1 MKVILLADVGSLG
14 KKGETKEVKEGFAR
28 NYLFPKNLA
37 VPATPQNLKALEQQ
51 QQALKRK
58 ESKLKAEAEKIAKK
72 LQEISCTI
80 PVKVGEENRLFGSVT
95 SQHIADALSKLGF
108 RIPKK
113 DIELETPIKTL
124 GTHEVR
130 IKLHPQVSVNLKV
143 NVVSEN

>member
-108 RIPKK
+108 EIPKK

>member
-37 VPATPQNLKALEQQ
+37 VPATPQNLKALEQH

-108 RIPKK
+108 EIPKK

>member
-108 RIPKK
+108 EIPKK

-143 NVVSEN
+143 NVVSKN